1 MGMGVGQRLAK
12 EHQLLALQA
21 ARAVP
26 AALLITKGLG
36 SVILPAFTRQG
47 IQKISNGL
55 GEIR

>member
-21 ARAVP
+21 ARAVQ

-36 SVILPAFTRQG
+36 SVILQAFTRQG
-47 IQKISNGL
+47 IQKISNCL
-55 GEIR
+55 G